1 VAPTTSDTHI
11 PSLTHL
17 RDFARARA
25 AGRRT
30 HVAQDKAQVNAPAN
44 DRFFGFAYER
54 FLSSTIAYVG
64 AGRRSDAL
72 ERAHETASPRMAASY
87 RAAAKGMDTI
97 LEELDAVSARRRQ
110 RNVVVVDPESG
121 DALVSLRLHL
131 LLESSRGRAVAAH
144 LYFSDR
150 ALAPAELR
158 VMETA
163 VALAVRQATSAFSPA
178 IAVVRNGSLAA
189 VGAEALSTERVEALR
204 AVSDEYHDAWD
215 AEG

>member
-1 VAPTTSDTHI
+1 VAITTSDTHV

-87 RAAAKGMDTI
+87 RAAAKGMGTI
-97 LEELDAVSARRRQ
+97 LDDLDAVAARRRQ
-110 RNVVVVDPESG
+110 HNVVVTDPESG

-131 LLESSRGRAVAAH
+131 LLESTRGQTVAAH

-150 ALAPAELR
+150 ALAPAELQ

-163 VALAVRQATSAFSPA
+163 VALAVRQAMPSCSPA
-178 IAVVRNGSLAA
+178 IALVRNGALIA
-189 VGAEALSTERVEALR
+189 VLDDALSAERIEALR
-204 AVSDEYHDAWD
+204 AVSDEYQDAWA

>member
-1 VAPTTSDTHI
+1 MDLTTSSTHV

-30 HVAQDKAQVNAPAN
+30 HVAQDKAQVNAPKN

-87 RAAAKGMDTI
+87 RAAAKGMGTI
-97 LEELDAVSARRRQ
+97 LEELDAVAARRRQ
-110 RNVVVVDPESG
+110 RNVVVTDPDSG

-131 LLESSRGRAVAAH
+131 LLESPRGRAVAAH

-158 VMETA
+158 VVETA
-163 VALAVRQATSAFSPA
+163 IALAVRQAAPSFSPA
-178 IAVVRNGSLAA
+178 VALVRTGALAM
-189 VGAEALSTERVEALR
+189 VNAEAMNAERVEALR
-204 AVSDEYHDAWD
+204 AVSSEYQDAWD